1 MNRIDAILGLFF
13 ILFSLIGLIFIVPH
27 QTISFGYDGGLS
39 PAFFPNT
46 ILGVI
51 GALSILL
58 VGINFLK
65 LRNNKQRRVF
75 DSGGF
80 NNFIRVCLITFGS
93 CLGLYYL
100 GFLVVSL
107 LVIAATML
115 LMGERNW
122 RLILTVGI
130 VCPFVIYLIFAV
142 VLKKQL
148 PVGIIFS

>member
-27 QTISFGYDGGLS
+27 QTISFGYDDGLS
-39 PAFFPNT
+39 PAFFPNA

-58 VGINFLK
+58 VAVNFRK

-80 NNFIRVCLITFGS
+80 NNLIRVCLITFGS

-107 LVIAATML
+107 LVISATML

-122 RLILTVGI
+122 RLMLMVGI
-130 VCPFVIYLIFAV
+130 GCPLVIYLVFAV
-142 VLKKQL
+142 VLKKPL
-148 PVGIIFS
+148 PVGILFS

>member
-1 MNRIDAILGLFF
+1 MNRIDAILGIFF

-27 QTISFGYDGGLS
+27 QTISFGYGGGLS
-39 PAFFPNT
+39 PAFFPNA
-46 ILGVI
+46 ILGVL

-58 VGINFLK
+58 VVSNFIK

-75 DSGGF
+75 DIGGIS
-80 NNFIRVCLITFGS
+80 NFIRICLIIFGS

-107 LVIAATML
+107 LIISATML

-130 VCPFVIYLIFAV
+130 VCPFVIYLVFAV
-142 VLKKQL
+142 VLKKPL
-148 PVGIIFS
+148 PVGILFS